1 MNLDVA
7 PVGPS
12 SYSAGNDL
20 TSLPRAARPA
30 AARDVGPADTIP
42 PAPPQEVLDAMDAA
56 SRAYQALRAQGR
68 ELRFAQDADTGR
80 MTIEVRDLDG
90 NLLRM
95 IPPSKLLDVA
105 TGGTLDPWPM

>member
-1 MNLDVA
+1 MSLDVA

-12 SYSAGNDL
+12 SHRAYGDAP
-20 TSLPRAARPA
+20 SLQRQSRAAVVG
-30 AARDVGPADTIP
+30 RDTAQFSEIP
-42 PAPPQEVLDAMDAA
+42 PNPPQEVLDAMDAA
-56 SRAYQALRAQGR
+56 SRAYQRLRADGR

-90 NLLRM
+90 NLLRS

-105 TGGTLDPWPM
+105 TGGVLD

>member
-12 SYSAGNDL
+12 SYSVGNDF
-20 TSLPRAARPA
+20 TSVPRGARPA
-30 AARDVGPADTIP
+30 LAARDVGPDDSIP
-42 PAPPQEVLDAMDAA
+42 SVPPREVLDAMDAA

-105 TGGTLDPWPM
+105 TGGILD